1 MNEVFI
7 FILGLLQIMLLDL
20 VLCGDNVGVIALATR
35 RLSDAYAKKANLLG
49 VTFAVLLRIFFACLL
64 TLIMSIQWLPIK
76 LIGGLLLVKITWDL
90 IKPQQ
95 EEKCDNV
102 KQSQKFLAAVA
113 TIVIAD
119 LSMSLDNVLAIA
131 SAAKGNI
138 WLIIF
143 GLVFN
148 IPIIFFCS
156 QLVAKLMKSYPIV
169 VYLGAAVLARTSF
182 DMILEDGL
190 VSKYIPS
197 LLAFVIPLM
206 MAAVTIVYGI
216 IIIKRDHQK
225 ALKNTTAAPGE
236 ASELIKTNEE
246 VAASSSDKQRKD

>member
-1 MNEVFI
+1 MNEAFI

-35 RLSDAYAKKANLLG
+35 RLSAYYAKKANLLG
-49 VTFAVLLRIFFACLL
+49 ITFAVLLRIFFACVL

-102 KQSQKFLAAVA
+102 KQSQKFLAAVV

-131 SAAKGNI
+131 SAAKGDI

-156 QLVAKLMKSYPIV
+156 QIVIKLMKRYPIV
-169 VYLGAAVLARTSF
+169 VYIGAAVLARTSF
-182 DMILEDGL
+182 NMILEDGL
-190 VSKYIPS
+190 VSKYVPYLLS
-197 LLAFVIPLM
+197 LVIPFI
-206 MAAVTIVYGI
+206 MAAITIVYGI
-216 IIIKRDHQK
+216 ITINLDNQK
-225 ALKNTTAAPGE
+225 TSNNIMAVSRE
-236 ASELIKTNEE
+236 SSEISKTNEE
-246 VAASSSDKQRKD
+246 VAVSSSNKPH